1 MDEMLA
7 DILETCLIRI
17 DAGASIDE
25 CLAAY
30 PQQRDALEAPLRAA
44 TQIRALPQP
53 ALPAAARATLET
65 KMLALAG
72 QRRMS
77 LLPSASS
84 NGHRPHA
91 VPGSGIR
98 PAALLAGL
106 LRALGYRGPLALPWL
121 RLAAAAIALILAL
134 ALGTGALA
142 AARAIIRAVQGS
154 PSTPT
159 TTLPAAMPFV
169 LDGPIEQI
177 GSERWVVNG
186 MAINL
191 DAQTTITGTPEL
203 GVIAHVRGNVQ
214 ADATLIAHSIIVDAP
229 QPSSTSAPIAP
240 TSPAPVVIP
249 AATPVQVPNGES
261 GKPPKPDKPDKPDNS
276 DKPEE
281 PPKPDKPGKGKGKD

>member
-17 DAGASIDE
+17 EAGASIDE

-44 TQIRALPQP
+44 TQIRALPRP

-65 KMLALAG
+65 KMLALAA
-72 QRRMS
+72 QRRTS
-77 LLPSASS
+77 LPPSVSS
-84 NGHRPHA
+84 NGHRPHP

-121 RLAAAAIALILAL
+121 RLATGAIALVLAL

-142 AARAIIRAVQGS
+142 AARAIIQAVQGS

-159 TTLPAAMPFV
+159 TTLPAATPFT

-177 GSERWVVNG
+177 APERWVVNG
-186 MAINL
+186 MAISL
-191 DAQTTITGTPEL
+191 DVQTTINGTPQL
-203 GVIAHVRGNVQ
+203 GAIAHVRGDVQ

-229 QPSSTSAPIAP
+229 QPSSTNVPIAP
-240 TSPAPVVIP
+240 TSSAPVVIP
-249 AATPVQVPNGES
+249 AATPVQAPDGES
-261 GKPPKPDKPDKPDNS
+261 GKPPKPDKPDKPE
-276 DKPEE
+276 K
-281 PPKPDKPGKGKGKD
+281 PPKPDKPDKGKGKD